1 MFNFASGIDLGPD
14 FIKNVQAFE
23 AMKKN
28 IPVTGNPGILENPEM
43 LSEAYGISGTSGG
56 LFDPKDSSAIPTL
69 DEYYSKNKY
78 GSLLD
83 DYYKSDM
90 FDSDAYYNVSPI
102 QPTVSIFHK
111 LFGGR
116 GPGQMQQLGNFDDY
130 LKQQYQMVQDT
141 NPLRIKR
148 TPEDL
153 AKRQLIT
160 DAYGQMGFDGG
171 PTEGARPGITE
182 LPGPGEPPMPMIPGI
197 GGRPPAYGEIY
208 EPGGG
213 QPLLGPD
220 GNPMP
225 IGLPKGPV
233 GGPKIFDSTIGEV
246 PPPGS
251 GQPRG
256 GSGIETL
263 MPEEE
268 GYKKYIAS
276 DANPFE
282 SMGISSLGQDALRQ
296 MIFERNN
303 PQINQ
308 ERNYK
313 SYIG

>member
-14 FIKNVQAFE
+14 FIKNMQAFE
-23 AMKKN
+23 AMKEN

-43 LSEAYGISGTSGG
+43 LSGSSGISGTSGG

-102 QPTVSIFHK
+102 QPTVQLFHK

-116 GPGQMQQLGNFDDY
+116 GPGQIQQLGNFDDY
-130 LKQQYQMVQDT
+130 LKQQYQMVQST
-141 NPLRIKR
+141 EPQRIKR
-148 TPEDL
+148 TPEDI
-153 AKRQLIT
+153 AKRNLIRE
-160 DAYGQMGFDGG
+160 AYGTMGFDGG
-171 PTEGARPGITE
+171 TIEGARPGITE
-182 LPGPGEPPMPMIPGI
+182 LPGPGEPPMPMLPGI
-197 GGRPPAYGEIY
+197 GRPPFLPPPAYGEIS
-208 EPGGG
+208 E
-213 QPLLGPD
+213 
-220 GNPMP
+220 
-225 IGLPKGPV
+225 
-233 GGPKIFDSTIGEV
+233 
-246 PPPGS
+246 PGS
-251 GQPRG
+251 GQPGG

-276 DANPFE
+276 DTNPFE
-282 SMGISSLGQDALRQ
+282 SMGVSSLGQDALRQ
-296 MIFERNN
+296 MIFEKNN
-303 PQINQ
+303 PQVNQ

>member
-1 MFNFASGIDLGPD
+1 MFNFSYGPVGNFLGPNFTEQMQALKEQLKAPPPEAISGI
-14 FIKNVQAFE
+14 
-23 AMKKN
+23 
-28 IPVTGNPGILENPEM
+28 
-43 LSEAYGISGTSGG
+43 ISDPNAEIASGG

-102 QPTVSIFHK
+102 QPTVSTFHK

-197 GGRPPAYGEIY
+197 GRPPF
-208 EPGGG
+208 
-213 QPLLGPD
+213 L
-220 GNPMP
+220 
-225 IGLPKGPV
+225 
-233 GGPKIFDSTIGEV
+233 
-246 PPPGS
+246 PPPAS
-251 GQPRG
+251 GG

-263 MPEEE
+263 MPAEEEE

-276 DANPFE
+276 DTNPFE
-282 SMGISSLGQDALRQ
+282 SMGVSSLGQDALRQ

-303 PQINQ
+303 PQVNQ

>member
-1 MFNFASGIDLGPD
+1 MFNFASGIDFDLGPD
-14 FIKNVQAFE
+14 FIKNMQAFE

-28 IPVTGNPGILENPEM
+28 IPVTGNPGILENPDGTV
-43 LSEAYGISGTSGG
+43 GISGTSGG

-102 QPTVSIFHK
+102 QPTVQLFHK

-130 LKQQYQMVQDT
+130 LKQQYQMVQNT
-141 NPLRIKR
+141 NPLKVKR

-160 DAYGQMGFDGG
+160 DAYKQMGFEASDDMGFRPG
-171 PTEGARPGITE
+171 EGARPGITE
-182 LPGPGEPPMPMIPGI
+182 LPGPGEPPMPISPGI
-197 GGRPPAYGEIY
+197 GG
-208 EPGGG
+208 G
-213 QPLLGPD
+213 QPG
-220 GNPMP
+220 
-225 IGLPKGPV
+225 
-233 GGPKIFDSTIGEV
+233 
-246 PPPGS
+246 
-251 GQPRG
+251 G

-276 DANPFE
+276 DTNPFE
-282 SMGISSLGQDALRQ
+282 SMGVSSLGQDALRQ

-303 PQINQ
+303 PQANQ
-308 ERNYK
+308 SRGYK